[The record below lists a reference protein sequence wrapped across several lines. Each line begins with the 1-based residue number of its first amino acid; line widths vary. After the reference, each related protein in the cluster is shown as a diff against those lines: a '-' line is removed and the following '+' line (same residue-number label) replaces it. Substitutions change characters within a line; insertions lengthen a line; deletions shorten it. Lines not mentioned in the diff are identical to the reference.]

1 MAVGSSDEN
10 GRSGSVAKPDRPSS
24 PGQEEF
30 EVGSHTGTSIST
42 DEEAVIVDDVPG
54 QGGIGLSHRENVL
67 SPTQP
72 TQTRSRRSSSFVRPN
87 NPIVPRSQR
96 RGLFGRFTIIPEVET
111 PLEYKRGTKWTI
123 TAVVAL
129 AAAGAPMGSG
139 IFLPALPDLAKELN
153 ATTTITNLT
162 VAMYMLAMSIFP
174 LWWSSFSETLG
185 RRTIYIISF
194 TMFVVFSALSAISV
208 NISML
213 IVMRILGGGASA
225 SVQAVGA
232 GTIAD
237 IWEPAERGRA
247 MGLFYLGPLIG
258 PLISPLTGGSLSG
271 AFGWRSTMWFLTIYG
286 GVMLLMIFFCL
297 PETLANK
304 KPATAPIS
312 SPDPTANP
320 LTRVTTTAKSIK
332 SAASTIKRFLW
343 DPLTVLAYLRYPP
356 VLISVYSASVAFGS
370 LFVLNISIQST
381 YSTPPYNF
389 TSTIIG
395 CMYLAPSLGYIT
407 ASTVGGRWLDHI
419 MKREALRAG
428 RFDDSVNPPKLIYLP
443 EDRMGENMW
452 LAASLYPL
460 SLIVYGFTASQG
472 LKYIAAPAIATFLF
486 GVGSMLV
493 FGAVTTMLTE
503 FMPQRS
509 SSGVAVNNFVRNFV
523 SCVGAILA
531 QPLIDAMGNRWLCL
545 MVGLFA
551 WITGNGAI
559 FLLKRRG
566 EKWRREMDE
575 ALGNNVKVVHNGQRS
590 NEELGQMD
598 GDIRLEEMCDK
609 EDKQ

>member
-1 MAVGSSDEN
+1 MAVGTSDQN
-10 GRSGSVAKPDRPSS
+10 GQPGPVAKPERPSN

-30 EVGSHTGTSIST
+30 EVGSNTGTSIISS
-42 DEEAVIVDDVPG
+42 DEEAVIMDDIPG
-54 QGGIGLSHRENVL
+54 QGQIGISHRENIIA
-67 SPTQP
+67 PTLRPSQS
-72 TQTRSRRSSSFVRPN
+72 RSRRSSSFVRSN
-87 NPIVPRSQR
+87 NRIVPRSQR
-96 RGLFGRFTIIPEVET
+96 RGLFGRFTIIPEVEF
-111 PLEYKRGTKWTI
+111 PLEYRRGTKWTI

-139 IFLPALPDLAKELN
+139 IFLPALPELARELN
-153 ATTTITNLT
+153 TTTTITNLT

-194 TMFVVFSALSAISV
+194 TMFVVFSTLSAVSV

-213 IVMRILGGGASA
+213 VVMRILGGGASA

-247 MGLFYLGPLIG
+247 MGIFYLGPLIG
-258 PLISPLTGGSLSG
+258 PLCSPLIGGGLSG

-304 KPATAPIS
+304 KPLVVPAS
-312 SPDPTANP
+312 SPDPNTIP
-320 LTRVTTTAKSIK
+320 LTRIDTTTKSIK
-332 SAASTIKRFLW
+332 TAASTLKRFLW
-343 DPLTVLAYLRYPP
+343 DPLTVLSYLRYPP
-356 VLISVYSASVAFGS
+356 VLVSVYSASICFGA
-370 LFVLNISIQST
+370 LFVLNISIQSNF
-381 YSTPPYNF
+381 SNPPYNF
-389 TSTIIG
+389 SSIILG
-395 CMYLAPSLGYIT
+395 CLYLPPSMGYIT
-407 ASTVGGRWLDHI
+407 ASTFGGRWIDHI
-419 MKREALRAG
+419 MKRQALRAG
-428 RFDDSVNPPKLIYLP
+428 RFDDSVNPPKLIFLP

-460 SLIVYGFTASQG
+460 SLIVYGFTAGSG
-472 LKYIAAPAIATFLF
+472 LKYIAVPAIASFCF

-503 FMPQRS
+503 FMPHAS
-509 SSGVAVNNFVRNFV
+509 SSGVAVNNFVRNLF
-523 SCVGAILA
+523 SCVGGIVA
-531 QPLIDAMGNRWLCL
+531 QPLIDAMGNQWLCL
-545 MVGLFA
+545 MIGLFA
-551 WITGNGAI
+551 WVTGNGAI
-559 FLLKRRG
+559 WLLKRRG

-575 ALGNNVKVVHNGQRS
+575 ALGNAKPKTDSGS
-590 NEELGQMD
+590 GNESGHGERIELD
-598 GDIRLEEMCDK
+598 GEGEREK
-609 EDKQ
+609 A